1 MAKND
6 EAKEQLRSDLAA
18 LRIHPEA
25 RRSGARGVARR
36 VFRVGLVLVVLGGA
50 AVALRHVLDAPTP
63 VATATAVK
71 ASRGDIGPLP
81 VLSGSGYIVTGERYV
96 SIGTRIAGRID
107 RYFVEEGDHVEAGD
121 ILVKLDDRDYR
132 AVVTRTEAS
141 LEVARANAELARA
154 EYKRGLALRR
164 RSVVSE
170 QEIDV
175 LRTKAEVASATVKQ
189 IEAELDQAR
198 VNLDYTELRA
208 PTDGVVLAKIKEVGE
223 IAVPGGFEG
232 SGDLVRI
239 ANLEDLRA
247 ELDVNESDLDRVDM
261 GQAAEVVADAY
272 PDRRYAA
279 RVVKLYPQVDRQKG
293 TLKVEVRVLEPDDKL
308 LPDMSVRVSFLDEV
322 TPAEAS
328 ETVVLVPAAA
338 LQRDNAGGFVWRVVE
353 GKVQRVAVDTGG
365 NSGDRVIVTSG
376 LEGGETVVAEAVEL
390 HDGARVEVHSPLGAS

>member
-1 MAKND
+1 MAKNE
-6 EAKEQLRSDLAA
+6 EANEQLRSDLAA
-18 LRIHPEA
+18 LRIHPQA

-63 VATATAVK
+63 VVTATAVT
-71 ASRGDIGPLP
+71 STRGEIGPLP

-141 LEVARANAELARA
+141 LEVARANAELAQA

-272 PDRRYAA
+272 PDRSYAA

-322 TPAEAS
+322 TAAEAN

-338 LQRDNAGGFVWRVVE
+338 LQRDNAGSFVWRVVE
-353 GKVQRVAVDTGG
+353 DKVQRVAVDTGG

-376 LEGGETVVAEAVEL
+376 LEGGEAVVAEAVEL
-390 HDGARVEVHSPLGAS
+390 HDGARVEVRSPPAEG